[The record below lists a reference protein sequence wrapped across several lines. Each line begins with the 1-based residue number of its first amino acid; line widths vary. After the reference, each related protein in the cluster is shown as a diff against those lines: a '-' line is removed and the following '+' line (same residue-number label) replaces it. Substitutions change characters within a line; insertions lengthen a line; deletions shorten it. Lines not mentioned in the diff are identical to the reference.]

1 MIIIVMGVSGCGKT
15 TISRQLSQKTGI
27 PYYDADDFHP
37 KSNIDKMTGGSA
49 LNDDDRLPW
58 LELLADYILDW
69 SSKKGG
75 VLACS
80 ALKEKYRAILSSK
93 YKHIIW
99 VYLSGS
105 KELIKQRIEAR
116 SGHYMNS
123 DLLNSQFHDL
133 EVPNYGIHI
142 DVSETPEKIINTI
155 VSKLK

>member
-15 TISRQLSQKTGI
+15 TIGSRLSQKTGI
-27 PYYDADDFHP
+27 PFYDADDFHP
-37 KSNIDKMTGGSA
+37 KSNIDKMTRGNS

-58 LELLADYILDW
+58 LELLADNILEW
-69 SSKKGG
+69 SSNKGA

-80 ALKEKYRAILSSK
+80 ALKENYRVILASK
-93 YKHIIW
+93 YTNIIW
-99 VYLSGS
+99 VYLYGS
-105 KELIKQRIEAR
+105 KNLIKERIEAR